1 MFLQFFKTSFRI
13 FTRERIYSF
22 LNIAGL
28 AIGITVAL
36 IIFLYLQQDLTYD
49 RYHKNARNIYRVNSI
64 YVSSGKENKFAL
76 SPISFGPRIIEEFPE
91 VRAYTRLV
99 PVNRGIL
106 KYEGNKFNEESLF
119 VADSGIF
126 RVFTHKFIY
135 GDPSTALEKPFSI
148 VLSRKLAHKYFGDVN
163 PLGKVLM
170 LNDVRPV
177 TVTAVIEDMP
187 NNVHAR
193 YEGLIQIYDPN
204 GDSKNASFYDIN
216 VYTYL
221 LFPENYDV
229 NEFYKKFP
237 AFHEKYAAAKGKML
251 KQEYKAVLQSLLKT
265 HFSKEWSYDLPNG
278 NRAYIIAFLV
288 IGVLVLSLS
297 CINYLN
303 LTTARAERRRKEIS
317 MKKILGSG
325 RSELMIQ
332 FLGESMLMAVIATV
346 IALGISQFILGFT
359 SFNELIDK
367 NLEIAPGS
375 NQPFIIGVII
385 LTVIVGLS
393 SGLYPALHLSDVH
406 PLKSIRGGSR
416 PGRSAV
422 SFRKILV
429 VTQLIISIGVI
440 LCTLL
445 VKHQLDFIRTRDLG
459 INKENLL
466 IVPLRDTAV
475 TNHLTTLKDQ
485 LSLNSS
491 VEAVSTAFNL
501 PASAIGNN
509 LYRAETLNGLEENN
523 FFTIVVGYDFLRT
536 MGIKLISGRDF
547 DRSFTT
553 DPRAAF
559 LINETLA
566 KKMGW
571 NEPLGKK
578 LQQNFNAEGM
588 PYFDGVVVGVV
599 KDFNYASLHNAI
611 EPLVMRVQATEGG
624 QLLVKMNGKDVVSTM
639 RFIENTWKE
648 FGAEFPLDYSFLDK
662 NYDKLYKKDKQ
673 QNSLI
678 KIFSRVCILIS
689 FLGLLTLAS
698 YITKNRTREIAIRKV
713 YGSSPTEVTYMLY
726 REILILTLVAAVIA
740 TPLAYWLSDRLLES
754 FAYKAGFSFGI
765 ILTTTAGA
773 MLVSLATV
781 SFHSIKASFTNPA
794 NSLKYE

>member
-1 MFLQFFKTSFRI
+1 MLQ
-13 FTRERIYSF
+13 
-22 LNIAGL
+22 
-28 AIGITVAL
+28 
-36 IIFLYLQQDLTYD
+36 
-49 RYHKNARNIYRVNSI
+49 
-64 YVSSGKENKFAL
+64 
-76 SPISFGPRIIEEFPE
+76 P
-91 VRAYTRLV
+91 
-99 PVNRGIL
+99 
-106 KYEGNKFNEESLF
+106 
-119 VADSGIF
+119 
-126 RVFTHKFIY
+126 
-135 GDPSTALEKPFSI
+135 
-148 VLSRKLAHKYFGDVN
+148 
-163 PLGKVLM
+163 
-170 LNDVRPV
+170 
-177 TVTAVIEDMP
+177 
-187 NNVHAR
+187 
-193 YEGLIQIYDPN
+193 
-204 GDSKNASFYDIN
+204 
-216 VYTYL
+216 
-221 LFPENYDV
+221 
-229 NEFYKKFP
+229 
-237 AFHEKYAAAKGKML
+237 
-251 KQEYKAVLQSLLKT
+251 LLKT
-265 HFSKEWSYDLPNG
+265 HFLKEWSYDLPNG

-288 IGVLVLSLS
+288 IGVLILSLS

-303 LTTARAERRRKEIS
+303 LTTARAERRRKKIS

-332 FLGESMLMAVIATV
+332 FLGESILMAVIATV
-346 IALGISQFILGFT
+346 IALGISQFVLGFT

-509 LYRAETLNGLEENN
+509 LYRAETINGLEE
-523 FFTIVVGYDFLRT
+523 I
-536 MGIKLISGRDF
+536 ISSQWLSGMIFSGPWELNLSPDVILTGVLPPIREQL
-547 DRSFTT
+547 
-553 DPRAAF
+553 

-578 LQQNFNAEGM
+578 LQQNFNAEGI
-588 PYFDGVVVGVV
+588 PYFDGVVAGVV
-599 KDFNYASLHNAI
+599 KDFNSPSFVMSL
-611 EPLVMRVQATEGG
+611 
-624 QLLVKMNGKDVVSTM
+624 S
-639 RFIENTWKE
+639 
-648 FGAEFPLDYSFLDK
+648 
-662 NYDKLYKKDKQ
+662 
-673 QNSLI
+673 
-678 KIFSRVCILIS
+678 
-689 FLGLLTLAS
+689 
-698 YITKNRTREIAIRKV
+698 
-713 YGSSPTEVTYMLY
+713 
-726 REILILTLVAAVIA
+726 
-740 TPLAYWLSDRLLES
+740 RLLCGSRQQKEGS
-754 FAYKAGFSFGI
+754 C
-765 ILTTTAGA
+765 L
-773 MLVSLATV
+773 
-781 SFHSIKASFTNPA
+781 
-794 NSLKYE
+794 